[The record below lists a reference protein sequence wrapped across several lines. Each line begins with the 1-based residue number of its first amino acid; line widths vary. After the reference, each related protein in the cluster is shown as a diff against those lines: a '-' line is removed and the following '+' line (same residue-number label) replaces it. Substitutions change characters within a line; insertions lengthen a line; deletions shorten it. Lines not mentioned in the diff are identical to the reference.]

1 MEVIRAVFSTHL
13 NEYLV
18 PMGHMILNSATPDR
32 RVLHSWKEIATYT
45 GRGVRTV
52 QRYELQYGF
61 PVRRPAGGPRS
72 AVLALSSEI
81 DQWLASSPKRPEEP
95 IPEDVANGRVASLSM
110 CDKIRTTHRRCDA
123 LKGQTTRTLQQ
134 METTRALCDRLNT
147 TWQHTLELQQR
158 INLRFPAMKARKAAS
173 SN

>member
-1 MEVIRAVFSTHL
+1 
-13 NEYLV
+13 
-18 PMGHMILNSATPDR
+18 MGHMIPNSATPER

-81 DQWLASSPKRPEEP
+81 DQWLAKSPKRPESP
-95 IPEDVANGRVASLSM
+95 TPEDVASGRVASLSM
-110 CDKIRTTHRRCDA
+110 CDKIRAAHRNCDA
-123 LKGQTTRTLQQ
+123 VKEQASSALKQV
-134 METTRALCDRLNT
+134 ETAKNLCDRLNT
-147 TWQHTLELQQR
+147 TWQRTLELQQR
-158 INLRFPAMKARKAAS
+158 ITLRFPSVKAHKSMAVAAPS
-173 SN
+173 KN